1 MHILILVFFNSPHGG
16 LHENVLS
23 TVNSLLKKKNSVTV
37 VCKPGEFAN
46 NLKRKGVGVIETSF
60 ATVDF
65 NSIISSIEE
74 LHISNPISLIHSHP
88 FNSRKVA
95 VIASRLLGIPLI
107 TTVHGSYVDEIP
119 ETSSNYQSIV
129 VVSKGIGTFLEDNG
143 LKEPEKIFVSPN
155 FPPKHLLHQKRARL
169 DTKSGQLII
178 ALVSRLD
185 KDKSFI
191 LDIFLNAVS
200 YAEKVSEQ
208 SIHWLIVGDG
218 GEKTAL
224 CKKLDEICDKSTFEF
239 TGWQEGEML
248 YSTYRDS
255 DIVIAPGRCALEA
268 MACGKATIAIG
279 SKGYVGLINHENWQ
293 QGVYSN
299 FGGLGKKSETYNDGA
314 IERDLDL
321 LLSVPQA
328 RMDLGRLGFKIVQ
341 LFYDEE
347 KISDELLN
355 LYQLVSGTCSKSV
368 SERANKRDFLEL
380 CFTGANA
387 VKLSKNKVR
396 LMCHYNKDM
405 NLEFAWYI
413 ILGDEVIEK
422 VSYSNRAE
430 VDVFLS
436 KPGAYTFKCFVKNGD
451 GNKVSFRL
459 ANCRF
464 YNDTITDI
472 NCTSSDVTFTASNRK
487 DSKAFNHR
495 QLTSVSDKLDFN
507 SIS

>member
-1 MHILILVFFNSPHGG
+1 
-16 LHENVLS
+16 
-23 TVNSLLKKKNSVTV
+23 
-37 VCKPGEFAN
+37 
-46 NLKRKGVGVIETSF
+46 
-60 ATVDF
+60 
-65 NSIISSIEE
+65 
-74 LHISNPISLIHSHP
+74 
-88 FNSRKVA
+88 
-95 VIASRLLGIPLI
+95 
-107 TTVHGSYVDEIP
+107 
-119 ETSSNYQSIV
+119 
-129 VVSKGIGTFLEDNG
+129 
-143 LKEPEKIFVSPN
+143 
-155 FPPKHLLHQKRARL
+155 
-169 DTKSGQLII
+169 
-178 ALVSRLD
+178 
-185 KDKSFI
+185 
-191 LDIFLNAVS
+191 
-200 YAEKVSEQ
+200 
-208 SIHWLIVGDG
+208 
-218 GEKTAL
+218 
-224 CKKLDEICDKSTFEF
+224 
-239 TGWQEGEML
+239 EGEML

-451 GNKVSFRL
+451 GNKVSFR
-459 ANCRF
+459 
-464 YNDTITDI
+464 
-472 NCTSSDVTFTASNRK
+472 
-487 DSKAFNHR
+487 
-495 QLTSVSDKLDFN
+495 
-507 SIS
+507 